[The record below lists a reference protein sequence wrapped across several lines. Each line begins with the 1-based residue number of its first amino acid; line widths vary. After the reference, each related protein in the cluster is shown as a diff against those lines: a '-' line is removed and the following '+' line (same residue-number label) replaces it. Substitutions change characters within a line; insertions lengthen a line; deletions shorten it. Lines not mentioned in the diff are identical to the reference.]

1 MHAFVIRS
9 EREREREREDSNDD
23 ACTDRSPR
31 GVASL
36 KLNETFVFLGRWFHL
51 GLVVDRHTQTQLASN
66 RRGNLGPQAAAAR
79 YDISHEEFVAPG
91 VNLRGDD
98 ICRPGTMHLQ
108 IDRLHWFG
116 RALVERGER
125 LDRSNR
131 SNGDSLL
138 TTTSRFISGVLVL
151 QRTCKR
157 QGRTTTT
164 TTYQS

>member
-1 MHAFVIRS
+1 VKRTYGRTEPPGNACIRYS
-9 EREREREREDSNDD
+9 FREREREREREDSNDD

-98 ICRPGTMHLQ
+98 IYAGRVACTCRSIG
-108 IDRLHWFG
+108 
-116 RALVERGER
+116 
-125 LDRSNR
+125 
-131 SNGDSLL
+131 
-138 TTTSRFISGVLVL
+138 
-151 QRTCKR
+151 
-157 QGRTTTT
+157 
-164 TTYQS
+164 